1 MILHKLSGIRSRFS
15 SDIWYVYSVCMTRK
29 MMSEFCCHVEGFNFA
44 VLVVFGP
51 LKHFKDLLSWSWNGR
66 AQRMAT
72 ARSQPSSIS
81 IGMFQ
86 SESVSGVA
94 MLHILRISQ
103 SVWNKIGHGGIVC
116 NMYSSTNPC
125 QRFNLMLS
133 DIFAKLGR
141 LHISDRKESWTW
153 STRCTKVSWS
163 VSGWAAELR
172 DVDMSGYPILLSQCP
187 PDESHIS
194 TISPQI
200 FWHLAFLAPLSLS
213 GVTRAKLQTVHL
225 KNLLSE
231 RSLTI
236 SDLRLDDKKTS
247 QTSDTS
253 LILLSL
259 RRGNQRHKGL
269 EVVSCKWPQTPRAKD
284 APNTG
289 LGLPH
294 WISFTPAPLGSQT
307 CTFFTS
313 AAQQPHPG
321 KSGRRH
327 GLDLCPGFHGNTG
340 SWRSSINL
348 EHWLTELSTCPWQ
361 KETTVP
367 RS

>member
-1 MILHKLSGIRSRFS
+1 
-15 SDIWYVYSVCMTRK
+15 MTRK
-29 MMSEFCCHVEGFNFA
+29 MMSEICCHVERFNFA

-86 SESVSGVA
+86 SESVSEVA
-94 MLHILRISQ
+94 MFHILRISQ

-153 STRCTKVSWS
+153 RTRRCTKVIWS

-187 PDESHIS
+187 PGESHIS
-194 TISPQI
+194 PYLHKSFGTSHSLPRFLWAVSHGQNCRLSISKTCFQKGP
-200 FWHLAFLAPLSLS
+200 WRYPTSGWMTKKPAKHLTL
-213 GVTRAKLQTVHL
+213 
-225 KNLLSE
+225 
-231 RSLTI
+231 
-236 SDLRLDDKKTS
+236 
-247 QTSDTS
+247 
-253 LILLSL
+253 
-259 RRGNQRHKGL
+259 
-269 EVVSCKWPQTPRAKD
+269 
-284 APNTG
+284 
-289 LGLPH
+289 H
-294 WISFTPAPLGSQT
+294 WSYS
-307 CTFFTS
+307 
-313 AAQQPHPG
+313 
-321 KSGRRH
+321 
-327 GLDLCPGFHGNTG
+327 
-340 SWRSSINL
+340 
-348 EHWLTELSTCPWQ
+348 
-361 KETTVP
+361 V
-367 RS
+367 